1 MVSVSMQ
8 WRSVGGVLLAI
19 ALGAGLAGC
28 AQQPYRNGY
37 GGYAAAPNGPGVCGD
52 CAVVQRVEQVY
63 VERNDTTLGTVLGAV
78 IGGALGN
85 QLGHGDG
92 RAATTIVGAVAGGA
106 VGNALARR
114 NGNQVAAWRIW
125 MRMSDGRDVSLIQ
138 RPYPNV
144 RPGDAVVIRNGEVY
158 PRWRGEH

>member
-1 MVSVSMQ
+1 MRVRMQ
-8 WRSVGGVLLAI
+8 TMGSLLLVA

-37 GGYAAAPNGPGVCGD
+37 GPQQGYARGQVCAD
-52 CAVVQRVEQVY
+52 CGVVQHVEEVY
-63 VERNDTTLGTVLGAV
+63 VEKNDSTLGTVLGAV

-85 QLGHGDG
+85 QLGHGRG

-106 VGNALARR
+106 VGNAVAGQ
-114 NGNQVAAWRIW
+114 NGNQVPAWRIW

-138 RPYPNV
+138 HQYPDV
-144 RPGDAVVIRNGEVY
+144 RPGDAVVIRDGRVY
-158 PRWRGEH
+158 PRWPGEH